1 MTSKVQ
7 HATTLA
13 VVTSV
18 SARMDISLLSRC
30 INVKVIRIIIYS
42 IMALMHS
49 WDKNKEI
56 KVHRLHM
63 TTLFSVNE
71 RTQLRSLCSSDTAS
85 ISNFF
90 EVNLGGG
97 DELGG
102 LPHLLKSKK

>member
-30 INVKVIRIIIYS
+30 INVKVIPIIIYS

-49 WDKNKEI
+49 WDTNKEI
-56 KVHRLHM
+56 
-63 TTLFSVNE
+63 
-71 RTQLRSLCSSDTAS
+71 
-85 ISNFF
+85 
-90 EVNLGGG
+90 
-97 DELGG
+97 
-102 LPHLLKSKK
+102 